1 MIGFIT
7 IVKYINTEFEVNDGF
22 DIEQLIMLK
31 RQNNMQFMEMG
42 EPPTKFV
49 YFDSELKEYNVIFLY
64 LNPNLVAS
72 QFLDYIRAS
81 GHDSFPEQFAT
92 SKYGPAK
99 DFEVWIKTVDVP
111 DTLVTRMRACLEAG
125 WQNWNGGDVSFESA
139 EDIDKWASENDV
151 DSIWTK
157 VPDNF
162 DGENKAKDWEA
173 WLDETR
179 GMALNVET
187 KEINE
192 QKPVGVELIEGDLKA
207 VINEAKKGSF
217 PVEVINALEAA
228 GVSVDVT
235 RL

>member
-7 IVKYINTEFEVNDGF
+7 IVKYINTEFEVEDGF
-22 DIEQLIMLK
+22 DIEQLILLK

-49 YFDSELKEYNVIFLY
+49 YFDNELKEYNVIFLY
-64 LNPNLVAS
+64 LNPALIS
-72 QFLDYIRAS
+72 EQFLDYIKAT
-81 GHDSFPEQFAT
+81 GHDNFPEQFAT

-99 DFEVWIKTVDVP
+99 DFEVWMRTIDVP
-111 DTLVTRMRACLEAG
+111 DTLVTRMRACLESG
-125 WQNWNGGDVSFESA
+125 YQKDVSFDSL
-139 EDIDKWASENDV
+139 EDMDKWAEEKDV

-157 VPDNF
+157 VPDKF
-162 DGENKAKDWEA
+162 DGENKARDFEA

-192 QKPVGVELIEGDLKA
+192 QKPVGVELIESDLKA

-217 PVEVINALEAA
+217 PQEVIDALEGA
-228 GVSVDVT
+228 GVTVDVS